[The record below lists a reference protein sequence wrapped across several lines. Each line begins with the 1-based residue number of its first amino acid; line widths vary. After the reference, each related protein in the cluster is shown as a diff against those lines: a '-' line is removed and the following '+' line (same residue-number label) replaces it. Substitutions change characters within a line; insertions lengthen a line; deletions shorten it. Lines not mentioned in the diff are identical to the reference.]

1 MKAISFLEYF
11 KQLCDIPM
19 CSQDLIY
26 NSIKYSNKVSQPFSF
41 EKVVELFE
49 GFEIKGIT
57 LIYDNIA
64 FLNNIQSIEY
74 IVDYKNFKE
83 NIRVN
88 GKNHTKTAN
97 IMTPKTIDEFI
108 VLCNNLN
115 IELQWKQ

>member
-11 KQLCDIPM
+11 KNTNLRDV
-19 CSQDLIY
+19 LNKELFNY
-26 NSIKYSNKVSQPFSF
+26 HKKVSQPFSF

-49 GFEIKGIT
+49 GFEIKGVT

-115 IELQWKQ
+115 VELTWKQ